1 MNRFSARGTV
11 LLLFLITFFP
21 IPRALGGDDLLKQL
35 EQALKS
41 GLQEKL
47 FEQFIRYD
55 KRKNMV
61 SFSPTLMKMAA
72 EKAGKSF
79 GHNLQSFDL
88 KPEGNALNFLLA
100 LKSGPSISANIEP
113 EALEVNAEEMAIV
126 GRLPQGLKIEGVDL
140 QKTVSG
146 FFDNLFGASPSP
158 LSSPASASISSTP
171 TRRSPSFSVTDVLK
185 NFSVEGNTFRL
196 KRPLK
201 SSSLGRSLA
210 SAMATA
216 PTEKNASASQRL
228 AMKMENGWLNLY
240 LGDFNPENILLH
252 FATEALVKQLQGN

>member
-1 MNRFSARGTV
+1 MKRFSPRWAV
-11 LLLFLITFFP
+11 LLLLLIALFP
-21 IPRALGGDDLLKQL
+21 VSRALGGDDLLKQL
-35 EQALKS
+35 EHALKS
-41 GLQEKL
+41 GLQKNL
-47 FEQFIRYD
+47 FEQFIRFD

-72 EKAGKSF
+72 DKAGKSF

-88 KPEGNALNFLLA
+88 KPEGNALNFSLG
-100 LKSGPSISANIEP
+100 LKSGTSIAASIEP

-158 LSSPASASISSTP
+158 LSSSASSSISTTP
-171 TRRSPSFSVTDVLK
+171 SQRPRSFSVTDVLK
-185 NFSVEGNTFRL
+185 SFSVEGNTFRL

-201 SSSLGRSLA
+201 SSALGRSLA
-210 SAMATA
+210 SSMATTSA
-216 PTEKNASASQRL
+216 EKTASASLRL
-228 AMKMENGWLNLY
+228 PMKMENGWLN
-240 LGDFNPENILLH
+240 
-252 FATEALVKQLQGN
+252 